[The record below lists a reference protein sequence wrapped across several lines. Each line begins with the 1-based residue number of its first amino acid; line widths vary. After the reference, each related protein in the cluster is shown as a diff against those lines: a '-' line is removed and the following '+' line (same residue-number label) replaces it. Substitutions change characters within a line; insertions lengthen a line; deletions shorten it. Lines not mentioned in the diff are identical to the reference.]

1 MSYSLHIPLWF
12 GVLKIKS
19 WDRLRSRERDR
30 HVPVWRIGDMY
41 LVWIPKAKRTSA
53 ENNSAAVLPSESG
66 PSPGDTGPADF
77 LR

>member
-12 GVLKIKS
+12 GLLKIKS

-30 HVPVWRIGDMY
+30 HLPVWRLGDMY
-41 LVWIPKAKRTSA
+41 LVWIPKAKRTSV
-53 ENNSAAVLPSESG
+53 ENDSAADSPPESA
-66 PSPGDTGPADF
+66 PLPGDRGPADF